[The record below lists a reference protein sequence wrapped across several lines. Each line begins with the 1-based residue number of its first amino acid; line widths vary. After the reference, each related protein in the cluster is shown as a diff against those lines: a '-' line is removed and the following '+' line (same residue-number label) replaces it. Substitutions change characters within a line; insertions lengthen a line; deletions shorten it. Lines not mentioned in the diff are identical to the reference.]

1 MRKLG
6 EDDDLPVIH
15 ASKVGED
22 IDAKATSTF

>member
-6 EDDDLPVIH
+6 EDDLPVIQ

-22 IDAKATSTF
+22 IDAMATSTF